1 MPCSAAFN
9 QKHSSKTLQSPPWP
23 CKDRTLVIFSS
34 PVRKESLERH
44 DFCLPIKEVS
54 NTSACKFLPE
64 LLAAS
69 ENALG
74 WLVPFQI
81 PLAVCWH
88 EEGKCRDKS
97 KKWSLRFPKAHV
109 LSVIK
114 AEVSMTSL
122 NIQFRKWLLTRKH

>member
-9 QKHSSKTLQSPPWP
+9 PKHPSKTLQSPPWP
-23 CKDRTLVIFSS
+23 WKDRTLVVFSS

-44 DFCLPIKEVS
+44 DSCLPIKEVS

-69 ENALG
+69 ENDLS

-81 PLAVCWH
+81 PRAVCWH

-97 KKWSLRFPKAHV
+97 KKWSLRFHKAHV

-114 AEVSMTSL
+114 AEVSMTFL
-122 NIQFRKWLLTRKH
+122 IIQFRKWLLTRKS

>member
-1 MPCSAAFN
+1 MPCSAAIN
-9 QKHSSKTLQSPPWP
+9 QKHPSKTLQSPPWT
-23 CKDRTLVIFSS
+23 CKDRILVISS
-34 PVRKESLERH
+34 LPVRKESLERYES
-44 DFCLPIKEVS
+44 CLPVKEVS
-54 NTSACKFLPE
+54 NTSACKFLPQ

-81 PLAVCWH
+81 PRAVCWH

-97 KKWSLRFPKAHV
+97 KKWSLRFHKAPV

-122 NIQFRKWLLTRKH
+122 NIKFRKWLLTRKS